1 MKKDVWIIGPGNM
14 GLEYYKVLSKMNVK
28 ISVIGRSEKKDWP
41 TEVYSKGLNSFIK
54 DTPSTPDYAIVCVN
68 ERNLYHTTL
77 SLIKCGIKNILVEK
91 PAGLDIEQ
99 IEKLYVLSKEINLYV
114 GYNRRFY
121 QSVQK
126 CKQIIDNSTGPI
138 NITFEFT
145 EWPHKIDFDHY
156 TKKELS
162 RFFMCNSSH
171 VVDTVFHLAG
181 YPRDLK
187 AMTYGHLDWHPSAA
201 IFSGC
206 GVTNKNILFSYSA
219 NWLSAGR
226 WGIDINTD
234 KGKYILKPLE
244 KLFFQKK
251 GSLEKIEVNLDT
263 IDTEYKCGLYKQ
275 TEAFLNN
282 SNQLCT
288 IKEHFNNCKYYFKIA
303 NYESGH
309 GENI

>member
-1 MKKDVWIIGPGNM
+1 M
-14 GLEYYKVLSKMNVK
+14 
-28 ISVIGRSEKKDWP
+28 
-41 TEVYSKGLNSFIK
+41 
-54 DTPSTPDYAIVCVN
+54 
-68 ERNLYHTTL
+68 
-77 SLIKCGIKNILVEK
+77 
-91 PAGLDIEQ
+91 
-99 IEKLYVLSKEINLYV
+99 
-114 GYNRRFY
+114 
-121 QSVQK
+121 QK
-126 CKQIIDNSTGPI
+126 CKQIIDYSTGPI

-244 KLFFQKK
+244 TPLDLNFRLSILSPHCHLSLAQPPFQILSILIKTLQLK
-251 GSLEKIEVNLDT
+251 
-263 IDTEYKCGLYKQ
+263 
-275 TEAFLNN
+275 FL
-282 SNQLCT
+282 
-288 IKEHFNNCKYYFKIA
+288 K
-303 NYESGH
+303 
-309 GENI
+309 